1 MYKMFRKMKF
11 TSRKVLRTALIFV
24 AILTFSAMILMILNE
39 KSLHDTITDI
49 IVLLVGS
56 IALVMAVLTEAE
68 LERSARRSNELHKE
82 VLLALD
88 EIRDINKD
96 NEYIKRK
103 VREEFKIDKEI
114 SEKIDKISKEK

>member
-1 MYKMFRKMKF
+1 MFRKMKF

>member
-1 MYKMFRKMKF
+1 MYKIFRKMKF